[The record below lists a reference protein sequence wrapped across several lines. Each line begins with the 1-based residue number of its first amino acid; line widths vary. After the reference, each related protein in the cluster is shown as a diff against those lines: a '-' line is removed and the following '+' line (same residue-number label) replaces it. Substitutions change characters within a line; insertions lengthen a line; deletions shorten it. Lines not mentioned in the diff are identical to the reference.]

1 MLGIFDPIHP
11 ISVVLFCIGMVLI
24 LIEMFIP
31 GIGIFGGLGFVAL
44 ILCIVFQAETLA
56 EGLLLLLIIAAIVFI
71 LALIVARSFKKGFL
85 YRSSLVLKNSANK
98 NEGYVSNEDYTRLV
112 GKKGIGLTPLRPAG
126 IAEIDGEKV
135 DVVTEGEFLPVGTSV
150 QVIKVNGRRII
161 VRKID
166 SEILSGL

>member
-98 NEGYVSNEDYTRLV
+98 NEGYVSNEDYTPPPPPPVLSVKKVLV
-112 GKKGIGLTPLRPAG
+112 
-126 IAEIDGEKV
+126 
-135 DVVTEGEFLPVGTSV
+135 
-150 QVIKVNGRRII
+150 
-161 VRKID
+161 
-166 SEILSGL
+166 

>member
-1 MLGIFDPIHP
+1 M
-11 ISVVLFCIGMVLI
+11 
-24 LIEMFIP
+24 
-31 GIGIFGGLGFVAL
+31 
-44 ILCIVFQAETLA
+44 
-56 EGLLLLLIIAAIVFI
+56 
-71 LALIVARSFKKGFL
+71 
-85 YRSSLVLKNSANK
+85 
-98 NEGYVSNEDYTRLV
+98 
-112 GKKGIGLTPLRPAG
+112 TPLRPAG